1 MEVAGN
7 VNSEMEI
14 GYMEIKIGIGDWVE
28 MEIGD
33 WRLEIGDW
41 RLEREIGDLY

>member
-1 MEVAGN
+1 MARNVRMLLEVAGN

-14 GYMEIKIGIGDWVE
+14 GYMEIKIGIGDWVV

-33 WRLEIGDW
+33 
-41 RLEREIGDLY
+41 